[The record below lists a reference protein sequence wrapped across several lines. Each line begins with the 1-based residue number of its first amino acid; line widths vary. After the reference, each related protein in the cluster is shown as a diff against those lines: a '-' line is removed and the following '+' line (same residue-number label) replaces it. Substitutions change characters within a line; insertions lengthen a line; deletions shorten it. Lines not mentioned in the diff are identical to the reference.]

1 MHNNLPGKVLAIGV
15 LLLAIHLPAATH
27 YTEVVQSERIRV
39 KATTEARSRAVGV
52 FVARCSERID
62 KLLGFSGKP
71 QKMLSVVET
80 VSGGDEEEDE
90 KNSYTRVRF
99 LPDMSNVEVVHSIV
113 YALIMRR
120 EMELPKED
128 GGEEES
134 FQSLW
139 NKKREMPTAN
149 WLAAGITHRI
159 LVEEMG
165 GVGLM
170 SKNYEIARNQY
181 SLREFP
187 SIDMLVGGGID
198 VEFRPLFEFFM
209 LHSDLLLLSL
219 ETLRRGQS
227 DLFVSML
234 QGERSGR
241 DPLAVFDELLGKH
254 YPEGKGRQEFY
265 EHRVAV
271 VSLQRHRGG
280 GVEMIAERVA
290 ELETVPSVGGSGPDA
305 LKRVRL
311 EEIPKLL
318 EDYKAD
324 TRAFLRLEQRFK
336 DLQMDAPYFLK
347 DSLGRYVEALQLLR
361 EGKLRRFEKEFKKA
375 REAFLKALTKQRT
388 LDAMLE
394 EYERKMTSV
403 NARLDD
409 FMEIIQR
416 YHQIA
421 DSLYTQGDVFP
432 K

>member
-1 MHNNLPGKVLAIGV
+1 MHNSLPGKAFAIGI
-15 LLLAIHLPAATH
+15 LLLALQLPAATV
-27 YTEVVQSERIRV
+27 YTEVIQSGRIRV
-39 KATTEARSRAVGV
+39 KTTTEGRSRAVGV
-52 FVARCSERID
+52 FVSRCSERID
-62 KLLGFSGKP
+62 KLLGFSGQP
-71 QKMLSVVET
+71 QKTLSVVET
-80 VSGGDEEEDE
+80 VSGDEEEEEE
-90 KNSYTRVRF
+90 KASYTRVRF
-99 LPDMSNVEVVHSIV
+99 RPDMNNVEVVHSIV

-120 EMELPKED
+120 EQELPKEA
-128 GGEEES
+128 GEEEPQPS
-134 FQSLW
+134 SW
-139 NKKREMPTAN
+139 NRKRETPTTN
-149 WLAAGITHRI
+149 WLAAGIAHRI

-170 SKNYEIARNQY
+170 SKDYEIARNQY

-198 VEFRPLFEFFM
+198 ADFRPLFELFM

-227 DLFVSML
+227 DLFVTML
-234 QGERSGR
+234 RAERAGR
-241 DPLAVFDELLGKH
+241 DPLTFFDELLGKY

-265 EHRVAV
+265 EHRVSV
-271 VSLQRHRGG
+271 ISLQRHRGG
-280 GVEMIAERVA
+280 GAEMIAERVA
-290 ELETVPSVGGSGPDA
+290 ELETVPLVGGSGPDA

-311 EEIPKLL
+311 EEIPKIL

-336 DLQMDAPYFLK
+336 DLQMDAPYLLQ
-347 DSLGRYVEALQLLR
+347 DSLGLYIDALQLLR
-361 EGKLRRFEKEFKKA
+361 EGKMRRFEKEFKKA

-388 LDAMLE
+388 LDSMLE

-416 YHQIA
+416 YHRIA

>member
-1 MHNNLPGKVLAIGV
+1 
-15 LLLAIHLPAATH
+15 
-27 YTEVVQSERIRV
+27 
-39 KATTEARSRAVGV
+39 
-52 FVARCSERID
+52 
-62 KLLGFSGKP
+62 
-71 QKMLSVVET
+71 
-80 VSGGDEEEDE
+80 
-90 KNSYTRVRF
+90 
-99 LPDMSNVEVVHSIV
+99 VEVVHSIV

-120 EMELPKED
+120 EQELPKEV
-128 GGEEES
+128 GEEEPLPS
-134 FQSLW
+134 W
-139 NKKREMPTAN
+139 NKKRETPTTN
-149 WLAAGITHRI
+149 WLAAGIAHRI

-170 SKNYEIARNQY
+170 AKDYEIARNQY

-219 ETLRRGQS
+219 EKFRHGQS
-227 DLFVSML
+227 DLFVTML
-234 QGERSGR
+234 LGERAGR
-241 DPLAVFDELLGKH
+241 DPLAVFDELLGKF
-254 YPEGKGRQEFY
+254 YPDGKGRQEFY
-265 EHRVAV
+265 EHRVSV
-271 VSLQRHRGG
+271 ISLQRHRGG
-280 GVEMIAERVA
+280 GAEMIAERVS
-290 ELETVPSVGGSGPDA
+290 ELETVPLVGGSGPDA

-311 EEIPKLL
+311 EEIPKIL

-336 DLQMDAPYFLK
+336 DLQMDAPYMLQ
-347 DSLGRYVEALQLLR
+347 DSLGLYIDALQLLR
-361 EGKLRRFEKEFKKA
+361 EGKMRRFEKEFKKA

-394 EYERKMTSV
+394 ENERKMTSV

-416 YHQIA
+416 YHRIA

>member
-1 MHNNLPGKVLAIGV
+1 MHNSLPGKVFAIGF
-15 LLLAIHLPAATH
+15 LLLALQLPAATV
-27 YTEVVQSERIRV
+27 YTEVIQSGRIRV
-39 KATTEARSRAVGV
+39 KATTEARSRAVGI
-52 FVARCSERID
+52 FVSRCSERID
-62 KLLGFSGKP
+62 KLLGFSGQP
-71 QKMLSVVET
+71 QKTLSVVET
-80 VSGGDEEEDE
+80 VSGDEEEE
-90 KNSYTRVRF
+90 EERNSYTRVRF
-99 LPDMSNVEVVHSIV
+99 RPDMNNLEVVHSIV

-120 EMELPKED
+120 EQELPKAA
-128 GGEEES
+128 GEEEPPPS
-134 FQSLW
+134 AW
-139 NKKREMPTAN
+139 NRKRETPTTN
-149 WLAAGITHRI
+149 WLAAGIAHRI

-170 SKNYEIARNQY
+170 AKDYEIARNQY

-187 SIDMLVGGGID
+187 SIDMLVSGGID
-198 VEFRPLFEFFM
+198 ADFRPLFELFM

-219 ETLRRGQS
+219 ETLRRGQP
-227 DLFVSML
+227 DLFTTML
-234 QGERSGR
+234 LGERAGR
-241 DPLAVFDELLGKH
+241 DPLVVFDELLGKY
-254 YPEGKGRQEFY
+254 YPDGKGRQEFY
-265 EHRVAV
+265 EHRVSV
-271 VSLQRHRGG
+271 ISLQRHRGG
-280 GVEMIAERVA
+280 GAEMIAERVA
-290 ELETVPSVGGSGPDA
+290 ELETVPLVGGSGPDA

-311 EEIPKLL
+311 EEIPKIL

-336 DLQMDAPYFLK
+336 DLQMDAPYLLQ
-347 DSLGRYVEALQLLR
+347 DSLGLYIDALQLLR
-361 EGKLRRFEKEFKKA
+361 EGKMRRFEREFKKA

-416 YHQIA
+416 YHRIA

>member
-1 MHNNLPGKVLAIGV
+1 MHNNLTGKALAIGI
-15 LLLAIHLPAATH
+15 LLLAIHLPAATY
-27 YTEVVQSERIRV
+27 YTEVVQSGRIRV
-39 KATTEARSRAVGV
+39 RATTEARSRAVGV
-52 FVARCSERID
+52 FVSRCFERID
-62 KLLGFSGKP
+62 KLLGVSGQSTKT
-71 QKMLSVVET
+71 LTVVEMA
-80 VSGGDEEEDE
+80 SGGEEEGEE
-90 KNSYTRVRF
+90 KSSYTRVRF
-99 LPDMSNVEVVHSIV
+99 RPDMSNVEVVHSIV

-120 EMELPKED
+120 EMELPKPEGD
-128 GGEEES
+128 EEEALS
-134 FQSLW
+134 SLW
-139 NKKREMPTAN
+139 KKRETPTAN

-170 SKNYEIARNQY
+170 SKDYEIARNQY
-181 SLREFP
+181 SLRKFP

-219 ETLRRGQS
+219 EALRRGQS
-227 DLFVSML
+227 DLFVAML

-241 DPLAVFDELLGKH
+241 DPLAVFDELLRKY

-265 EHRVAV
+265 EHRVAI

-280 GVEMIAERVA
+280 GAEMIAERVA

-311 EEIPKLL
+311 EEIPKIL

-336 DLQMDAPYFLK
+336 DLQMDAPYFLR

-375 REAFLKALTKQRT
+375 REAFLRALTKQREVDAY
-388 LDAMLE
+388 LD
-394 EYERKMTSV
+394 EYERNSMSV

-409 FMEIIQR
+409 FLEIIQR
-416 YHQIA
+416 YERIA
-421 DSLYTQGDVFP
+421 DGLYTQGEVFP

>member
-1 MHNNLPGKVLAIGV
+1 MHNTLPGKALAISI
-15 LLLAIHLPAATH
+15 LLLAIQLPAATY
-27 YTEVVQSERIRV
+27 YTEVVQSGRIRV
-39 KATTEARSRAVGV
+39 RATTEARSRAVGV
-52 FVARCSERID
+52 FVSRCFERID
-62 KLLGFSGKP
+62 KLLGFSGQPTKT
-71 QKMLSVVET
+71 LTVVEMA
-80 VSGGDEEEDE
+80 SGGEEEAEE
-90 KNSYTRVRF
+90 KSSYTRVRF
-99 LPDMSNVEVVHSIV
+99 RPDMSNVEVVHSIV

-120 EMELPKED
+120 EMELPKPE
-128 GGEEES
+128 GGEEEPLP
-134 FQSLW
+134 SLW
-139 NKKREMPTAN
+139 KKRETPTAN

-170 SKNYEIARNQY
+170 SKDYEIARNQY

-209 LHSDLLLLSL
+209 LHADLLLLSL

-241 DPLAVFDELLGKH
+241 DPLVVFDELLRKY

-265 EHRVAV
+265 EHRVSI

-280 GVEMIAERVA
+280 GAEMIAERVA

-324 TRAFLRLEQRFK
+324 TRAFMRLEQRFK
-336 DLQMDAPYFLK
+336 DLQMDAPYFLR
-347 DSLGRYVEALQLLR
+347 DSLGLYVDALQLLR
-361 EGKLRRFEKEFKKA
+361 EGKLRRFGKEFKKA
-375 REAFLKALTKQRT
+375 REAFLKALTKQRE
-388 LDAMLE
+388 LDAYLD
-394 EYERKMTSV
+394 EYERRSTSL

-409 FMEIIQR
+409 FLEIIQR
-416 YHQIA
+416 YERIA
-421 DSLYTQGDVFP
+421 DGLYTQGEVFP

>member
-1 MHNNLPGKVLAIGV
+1 MHNTLPGKALAIGI
-15 LLLAIHLPAATH
+15 LLLAIQLPAATY
-27 YTEVVQSERIRV
+27 YTEVVQSGRIRV
-39 KATTEARSRAVGV
+39 RATTEARSRAVGV
-52 FVARCSERID
+52 FVSRCFERID
-62 KLLGFSGKP
+62 KLLGFSGQPLKT
-71 QKMLSVVET
+71 LTVVEMT
-80 VSGGDEEEDE
+80 SGDEEEEEE
-90 KNSYTRVRF
+90 KSSYTRVRF
-99 LPDMSNVEVVHSIV
+99 RPDMSNVEVVHSIV

-120 EMELPKED
+120 EMELPKAE
-128 GGEEES
+128 GEEEALP
-134 FQSLW
+134 SLW
-139 NKKREMPTAN
+139 KKRETPTAN

-170 SKNYEIARNQY
+170 SKDYEIARNQY

-187 SIDMLVGGGID
+187 SIDMLLGGGIAVD
-198 VEFRPLFEFFM
+198 FRPLFEFFM
-209 LHSDLLLLSL
+209 LHADLLLLSL

-234 QGERSGR
+234 QGERNGH
-241 DPLAVFDELLGKH
+241 DPLVVFDELLRKY

-265 EHRVAV
+265 EHRVAII
-271 VSLQRHRGG
+271 SLQRHRGG
-280 GVEMIAERVA
+280 GAEMIAERVA

-324 TRAFLRLEQRFK
+324 TRAFLHLEQRFK
-336 DLQMDAPYFLK
+336 DLQMDAPYFLR

-375 REAFLKALTKQRT
+375 RDAFLKALTKQRE
-388 LDAMLE
+388 LDAYLD
-394 EYERKMTSV
+394 EYERRSTSV

-409 FMEIIQR
+409 FLEIIQR
-416 YHQIA
+416 YERIA
-421 DSLYTQGDVFP
+421 DDLYQEEVFP

>member
-1 MHNNLPGKVLAIGV
+1 MHNSLPGKALAIGI
-15 LLLAIHLPAATH
+15 LLLAVQLPAATF
-27 YTEVVQSERIRV
+27 YTEVIQSGRIRV
-39 KATTEARSRAVGV
+39 KATTEGRSRAVGV
-52 FVARCSERID
+52 FVSRCSERVD
-62 KLLGFSGKP
+62 KLLGLSGQP
-71 QKMLSVVET
+71 QKTLTIQEAIS
-80 VSGGDEEEDE
+80 GDEEEE
-90 KNSYTRVRF
+90 EERNNPLRVRF
-99 LPDMSNVEVVHSIV
+99 RPDMNNVEVVHSIV

-128 GGEEES
+128 DEADPPP
-134 FQSLW
+134 SLW
-139 NKKREMPTAN
+139 NRKRETPTAN

-170 SKNYEIARNQY
+170 SKDYEIARNQY

-187 SIDMLVGGGID
+187 GIDMLVGGGID
-198 VEFRPLFEFFM
+198 VEFRPLFELFM
-209 LHSDLLLLSL
+209 LHADLLLLSL

-227 DLFVSML
+227 DLFVLML

-241 DPLAVFDELLGKH
+241 DPLVVFDELFGKF

-265 EHRVAV
+265 EHRVSV

-280 GVEMIAERVA
+280 GAEMIAERVA

-324 TRAFLRLEQRFK
+324 TRAFMRLEQRFK
-336 DLQMDAPYFLK
+336 DLQMDAPYLLR
-347 DSLGRYVEALQLLR
+347 DSLGRYVDALQLLR

-375 REAFLKALTKQRT
+375 REAFLKALMKQRS
-388 LDAMLE
+388 LDALLE
-394 EYERKMTSV
+394 EYERKLTSV

-416 YHQIA
+416 YHRIA
-421 DSLYTQGDVFP
+421 DGLYTQGEVFP
-432 K
+432 E

>member
-1 MHNNLPGKVLAIGV
+1 MHNSLSGKAFAISL
-15 LLLAIHLPAATH
+15 LLLAVQLPAATF
-27 YTEVVQSERIRV
+27 YTEVIQSGRIRV

-52 FVARCSERID
+52 FVSRCSERID
-62 KLLGFSGKP
+62 KLLGFSGQP
-71 QKMLSVVET
+71 QKTLSIVEAT
-80 VSGGDEEEDE
+80 SEDEEDEEE
-90 KNSYTRVRF
+90 KTSYTRVRF
-99 LPDMSNVEVVHSIV
+99 RPDMNNVEVVHSIV

-120 EMELPKED
+120 EQELPKEV
-128 GGEEES
+128 GEEEPLPS
-134 FQSLW
+134 W
-139 NKKREMPTAN
+139 NKKRETPTTN
-149 WLAAGITHRI
+149 WLAAGIAHRI

-165 GVGLM
+165 SVGLM
-170 SKNYEIARNQY
+170 AKDYEIARNQY

-219 ETLRRGQS
+219 EKFRHGQS
-227 DLFVSML
+227 DLFVTML
-234 QGERSGR
+234 LGERAGR
-241 DPLAVFDELLGKH
+241 DPLAVFDELLGKF
-254 YPEGKGRQEFY
+254 YPDGKGRQEFY
-265 EHRVAV
+265 EHRVSV
-271 VSLQRHRGG
+271 ISLQRHRGG
-280 GVEMIAERVA
+280 GAEMIAERVS
-290 ELETVPSVGGSGPDA
+290 ELETVPLVGGSGPDA

-311 EEIPKLL
+311 EEIPKIL

-336 DLQMDAPYFLK
+336 DLQMDAPYMLQ
-347 DSLGRYVEALQLLR
+347 DSLGLYIDALQLLR
-361 EGKLRRFEKEFKKA
+361 EGKMRRFEKEFKKA

-394 EYERKMTSV
+394 ENERKMTSV
-403 NARLDD
+403 NTRLDD

-416 YHQIA
+416 YHRIA

>member
-1 MHNNLPGKVLAIGV
+1 MHNILPGKALAIGM
-15 LLLAIHLPAATH
+15 LLLAVQLPAAMF
-27 YTEVVQSERIRV
+27 YTEVIQSGRIRV
-39 KATTEARSRAVGV
+39 KATTEGRSRAVGV
-52 FVARCSERID
+52 FVSRCSERVD
-62 KLLGFSGKP
+62 KLLGLNAQP
-71 QKMLSVVET
+71 QKTLT
-80 VSGGDEEEDE
+80 VQEMTSGDEEEEEE
-90 KNSYTRVRF
+90 KSNPLRIRF
-99 LPDMSNVEVVHSIV
+99 RPDMNNVEVVHSIV

-128 GGEEES
+128 DEADPPP
-134 FQSLW
+134 SLW
-139 NKKREMPTAN
+139 NRKRETPTTN

-170 SKNYEIARNQY
+170 SKDYEIARNQY

-187 SIDMLVGGGID
+187 GIDMLVGGGID
-198 VEFRPLFEFFM
+198 VEFRPLFELFM
-209 LHSDLLLLSL
+209 LHADLLLLSL

-227 DLFVSML
+227 DLFVLML

-241 DPLAVFDELLGKH
+241 DPLVVFDELFGKF

-265 EHRVAV
+265 EHRVSV

-280 GVEMIAERVA
+280 GAEMIAERVA

-324 TRAFLRLEQRFK
+324 TRAFMRLEQRFK
-336 DLQMDAPYFLK
+336 DLQMDAPYLLR
-347 DSLGRYVEALQLLR
+347 DSLGRYVDALQLLR

-375 REAFLKALTKQRT
+375 REAFLKALMKQRS
-388 LDAMLE
+388 LDALLE
-394 EYERKMTSV
+394 EYERKLTSV

-416 YHQIA
+416 YHRIA
-421 DSLYTQGDVFP
+421 DGLYTQGEVFP
-432 K
+432 E

>member
-1 MHNNLPGKVLAIGV
+1 MHNSLPGKAFAIGI
-15 LLLAIHLPAATH
+15 LLLALQLPAATV
-27 YTEVVQSERIRV
+27 YTEVIQSGRIRV
-39 KATTEARSRAVGV
+39 KTTTEGRSRAVGV
-52 FVARCSERID
+52 FVSRCSERID
-62 KLLGFSGKP
+62 KLLGFSGQP
-71 QKMLSVVET
+71 QKTLSVVET
-80 VSGGDEEEDE
+80 VSGDEEEEEE

-99 LPDMSNVEVVHSIV
+99 RPDMNNVEVVHSIV

-120 EMELPKED
+120 EQELPKEA
-128 GGEEES
+128 GEEEP
-134 FQSLW
+134 QSSSW
-139 NKKREMPTAN
+139 NRKRETPTTN
-149 WLAAGITHRI
+149 WLSAGIAHRI

-170 SKNYEIARNQY
+170 SKDYEIARNQY

-198 VEFRPLFEFFM
+198 ADFRPLFELFM

-227 DLFVSML
+227 DLFVTML
-234 QGERSGR
+234 RAERAGR
-241 DPLAVFDELLGKH
+241 DPLTVFDELLGKY

-265 EHRVAV
+265 EHRVSV
-271 VSLQRHRGG
+271 ISLQRHRGG
-280 GVEMIAERVA
+280 GAEMIAERVA
-290 ELETVPSVGGSGPDA
+290 ELETVPLVGGSGPDA

-311 EEIPKLL
+311 EEIPKIL

-336 DLQMDAPYFLK
+336 DLQMDAPYLLH
-347 DSLGRYVEALQLLR
+347 DSLGLYIDALQLLR
-361 EGKLRRFEKEFKKA
+361 EGKMRRFEKEFKKA

-388 LDAMLE
+388 LDSMLE

-416 YHQIA
+416 YHRIA

>member
-1 MHNNLPGKVLAIGV
+1 MLNSLPGKALAIGI
-15 LLLAIHLPAATH
+15 LLLAVQLPAATF
-27 YTEVVQSERIRV
+27 YTEVIQSGRIRV
-39 KATTEARSRAVGV
+39 KATTEGRSRAVGV
-52 FVARCSERID
+52 FVSRCSERVD
-62 KLLGFSGKP
+62 KLLGLSGQP
-71 QKMLSVVET
+71 QKTLTIQEAIS
-80 VSGGDEEEDE
+80 GDEEEEEE
-90 KNSYTRVRF
+90 KNNPLRVRF
-99 LPDMSNVEVVHSIV
+99 RPDMNNVEVVHSIV

-128 GGEEES
+128 DEADPPP
-134 FQSLW
+134 SLW
-139 NKKREMPTAN
+139 NRKRETPTAN

-170 SKNYEIARNQY
+170 SKDYEIARNQY

-198 VEFRPLFEFFM
+198 VEFRPLFELFM
-209 LHSDLLLLSL
+209 LHADLLLLSL

-227 DLFVSML
+227 DLFVLML

-241 DPLAVFDELLGKH
+241 DPLVVFDELFGKF

-265 EHRVAV
+265 EHRVSV

-280 GVEMIAERVA
+280 GAEMIAERVA

-324 TRAFLRLEQRFK
+324 TRAFMRLEQRFK
-336 DLQMDAPYFLK
+336 DLQMDAPYLLR
-347 DSLGRYVEALQLLR
+347 DSLGRYVDALQLLR

-375 REAFLKALTKQRT
+375 REAFLKALMKQRS
-388 LDAMLE
+388 LDALLE
-394 EYERKMTSV
+394 EYERKLTSV

-416 YHQIA
+416 YHRIA
-421 DSLYTQGDVFP
+421 DGLYTQGEVFP
-432 K
+432 E

>member
-1 MHNNLPGKVLAIGV
+1 MRNILPGKALAIGI
-15 LLLAIHLPAATH
+15 LLLAVQLPAATF
-27 YTEVVQSERIRV
+27 YTEVIQSGRIRV
-39 KATTEARSRAVGV
+39 KATTEGRSRAVGV
-52 FVARCSERID
+52 FVSRCSERVD
-62 KLLGFSGKP
+62 KLLGLSGQP
-71 QKMLSVVET
+71 QKTLTIQEAIS
-80 VSGGDEEEDE
+80 GDEEEE
-90 KNSYTRVRF
+90 EERNNPLRVRF
-99 LPDMSNVEVVHSIV
+99 RPDMNNVEVVHSIV

-128 GGEEES
+128 DEADPPP
-134 FQSLW
+134 SLW
-139 NKKREMPTAN
+139 NRKRETPTAN

-170 SKNYEIARNQY
+170 SKDYEIARNQY

-198 VEFRPLFEFFM
+198 VEFRPLFELFM
-209 LHSDLLLLSL
+209 LHADLLLLSL

-227 DLFVSML
+227 DLFVLML

-241 DPLAVFDELLGKH
+241 DPLVVFDELFGKF

-265 EHRVAV
+265 EHRVSV

-280 GVEMIAERVA
+280 GAEMIAERVA

-324 TRAFLRLEQRFK
+324 TRAFMRLEQRFK
-336 DLQMDAPYFLK
+336 DLQMDAPYLLR
-347 DSLGRYVEALQLLR
+347 DSLGRYVDALQLLR

-375 REAFLKALTKQRT
+375 REAFLKALMKQRS
-388 LDAMLE
+388 LDALLE
-394 EYERKMTSV
+394 EYERKLTSV

-416 YHQIA
+416 YHRIA
-421 DSLYTQGDVFP
+421 DGLYTQGEVFP
-432 K
+432 E

>member
-1 MHNNLPGKVLAIGV
+1 MHNSLPGKAFAIGI
-15 LLLAIHLPAATH
+15 LLLALQLPAATV
-27 YTEVVQSERIRV
+27 YTEVIQSGRIRV
-39 KATTEARSRAVGV
+39 KTTTEGRSRAVGV
-52 FVARCSERID
+52 FVSRCSERID
-62 KLLGFSGKP
+62 KLLGFSGQP
-71 QKMLSVVET
+71 QKTLSVVET
-80 VSGGDEEEDE
+80 VSGDEEEEEE
-90 KNSYTRVRF
+90 KASYTRVRF
-99 LPDMSNVEVVHSIV
+99 RPDMNNVEVVHSIV

-120 EMELPKED
+120 EQELPKEA
-128 GGEEES
+128 GEEEP
-134 FQSLW
+134 QSSSW
-139 NKKREMPTAN
+139 NRKRETPTTN
-149 WLAAGITHRI
+149 WLSAGIAHRI

-170 SKNYEIARNQY
+170 SKDYEIARNQY

-198 VEFRPLFEFFM
+198 ADFRPLFELFM

-227 DLFVSML
+227 DLFVTML
-234 QGERSGR
+234 RAERAGR
-241 DPLAVFDELLGKH
+241 DPLTFFDELLGKY

-265 EHRVAV
+265 EHRVSV
-271 VSLQRHRGG
+271 ISLQRHRGG
-280 GVEMIAERVA
+280 GAEMIAERVA
-290 ELETVPSVGGSGPDA
+290 ELETVPLVGGSGPDA

-311 EEIPKLL
+311 EEIPKIL

-336 DLQMDAPYFLK
+336 DLQMDAPYLLQ
-347 DSLGRYVEALQLLR
+347 DSLGLYIDALQLLR
-361 EGKLRRFEKEFKKA
+361 EGKMRRFEKEFKKA

-388 LDAMLE
+388 LDSMLE

-416 YHQIA
+416 YHRIA

>member
-1 MHNNLPGKVLAIGV
+1 MHNSLPGKAFAIGI
-15 LLLAIHLPAATH
+15 LLLALQLPAATY
-27 YTEVVQSERIRV
+27 YTEVIQSGRIRV
-39 KATTEARSRAVGV
+39 KTTTEGRSRAVGV
-52 FVARCSERID
+52 FVSRCSERID
-62 KLLGFSGKP
+62 KLLGFSGQP
-71 QKMLSVVET
+71 QKTLSVVET
-80 VSGGDEEEDE
+80 VSGDEEEEEE

-99 LPDMSNVEVVHSIV
+99 RPDMNNVEVVHSIV

-120 EMELPKED
+120 EQELPKEA
-128 GGEEES
+128 GEEEPQPS
-134 FQSLW
+134 SW
-139 NKKREMPTAN
+139 NRKRETPTTN
-149 WLAAGITHRI
+149 WLSAGIAHRI

-170 SKNYEIARNQY
+170 SKDYEIARNQY

-198 VEFRPLFEFFM
+198 ADFRPLFELFM

-227 DLFVSML
+227 DLFVTML
-234 QGERSGR
+234 RAERAGR
-241 DPLAVFDELLGKH
+241 DPLTVFDELLGKY

-265 EHRVAV
+265 EHRVSV
-271 VSLQRHRGG
+271 ISLQRHRGG
-280 GVEMIAERVA
+280 GAEMIAERVA
-290 ELETVPSVGGSGPDA
+290 ELETVPLVGGSGPDA

-311 EEIPKLL
+311 EEIPKIL

-336 DLQMDAPYFLK
+336 DLQMDAPYLLQ
-347 DSLGRYVEALQLLR
+347 DSLGLYIDALQLLR
-361 EGKLRRFEKEFKKA
+361 EGKMRRFEKEFKKA

-388 LDAMLE
+388 LDSMLE

-416 YHQIA
+416 YHRIA

>member
-1 MHNNLPGKVLAIGV
+1 MHNPFPGKALAISF
-15 LLLAIHLPAATH
+15 LLLALQLPAATV
-27 YTEVVQSERIRV
+27 YTEVIQSGRIRV
-39 KATTEARSRAVGV
+39 KATTEARSRAVGI
-52 FVARCSERID
+52 FVSRCSERID
-62 KLLGFSGKP
+62 KLLGFSGQP
-71 QKMLSVVET
+71 QKTLSVVET
-80 VSGGDEEEDE
+80 VSGDEEEE
-90 KNSYTRVRF
+90 EERNSYTRVRF
-99 LPDMSNVEVVHSIV
+99 RPDMNNLEVVHSIV

-120 EMELPKED
+120 EQELPKAA
-128 GGEEES
+128 GEEEPPPS
-134 FQSLW
+134 AW
-139 NKKREMPTAN
+139 NRKRETPTTN
-149 WLAAGITHRI
+149 WLAAGIAHRI

-170 SKNYEIARNQY
+170 AKDYEIARNQY

-187 SIDMLVGGGID
+187 SIDMLVSGGID
-198 VEFRPLFEFFM
+198 ADFRPLFELFM

-219 ETLRRGQS
+219 ETLRRGQP
-227 DLFVSML
+227 DLFTTML
-234 QGERSGR
+234 LGERAGR
-241 DPLAVFDELLGKH
+241 DPLVVFDELLGKY
-254 YPEGKGRQEFY
+254 YPDGKGRQEFY
-265 EHRVAV
+265 EHRVSV
-271 VSLQRHRGG
+271 ISLQRHRGG
-280 GVEMIAERVA
+280 GAEMIAERVA
-290 ELETVPSVGGSGPDA
+290 ELETVPLVGGSGPDA

-311 EEIPKLL
+311 EEIPKIL

-336 DLQMDAPYFLK
+336 DLQMDAPYLLQ
-347 DSLGRYVEALQLLR
+347 DSLGLYIDALQLLR
-361 EGKLRRFEKEFKKA
+361 EGKMRRFEREFKKA

-416 YHQIA
+416 YHRIA

>member
-1 MHNNLPGKVLAIGV
+1 
-15 LLLAIHLPAATH
+15 
-27 YTEVVQSERIRV
+27 
-39 KATTEARSRAVGV
+39 
-52 FVARCSERID
+52 
-62 KLLGFSGKP
+62 
-71 QKMLSVVET
+71 
-80 VSGGDEEEDE
+80 
-90 KNSYTRVRF
+90 
-99 LPDMSNVEVVHSIV
+99 
-113 YALIMRR
+113 
-120 EMELPKED
+120 
-128 GGEEES
+128 
-134 FQSLW
+134 
-139 NKKREMPTAN
+139 
-149 WLAAGITHRI
+149 
-159 LVEEMG
+159 
-165 GVGLM
+165 
-170 SKNYEIARNQY
+170 
-181 SLREFP
+181 
-187 SIDMLVGGGID
+187 MLVGGGID

>member
-1 MHNNLPGKVLAIGV
+1 MHNPLPGKALAISF
-15 LLLAIHLPAATH
+15 LLLALQLPAATF
-27 YTEVVQSERIRV
+27 YAEVIQSGRIRV
-39 KATTEARSRAVGV
+39 KATTEARSRAVGI
-52 FVARCSERID
+52 FVSRCSERID
-62 KLLGFSGKP
+62 KLLGFSGQP
-71 QKMLSVVET
+71 QKTLSVVET
-80 VSGGDEEEDE
+80 VSGDEEEE
-90 KNSYTRVRF
+90 EERNSYTRVRF
-99 LPDMSNVEVVHSIV
+99 RPDMNNLEVVHSIV

-120 EMELPKED
+120 EQELPKAA
-128 GGEEES
+128 GEEEPPPS
-134 FQSLW
+134 AW
-139 NKKREMPTAN
+139 NRKRETPTTN
-149 WLAAGITHRI
+149 WLAAGIAHRI

-170 SKNYEIARNQY
+170 AKDYEIARNQY

-187 SIDMLVGGGID
+187 SIDMLVSGGID
-198 VEFRPLFEFFM
+198 ADFRPLFELFM

-219 ETLRRGQS
+219 ETLRRGQP
-227 DLFVSML
+227 DLFTTML
-234 QGERSGR
+234 LGERAGR
-241 DPLAVFDELLGKH
+241 DPLVVFDELLGKY
-254 YPEGKGRQEFY
+254 YPDGKGRQEFY
-265 EHRVAV
+265 EHRVSV
-271 VSLQRHRGG
+271 ISLQRHRGG
-280 GVEMIAERVA
+280 GAEMIAERVA
-290 ELETVPSVGGSGPDA
+290 ELETVPLVGGSGPDA

-311 EEIPKLL
+311 EEIPKIL

-336 DLQMDAPYFLK
+336 DLQMDAPYLLQ
-347 DSLGRYVEALQLLR
+347 DSLGLYIDALQLLR
-361 EGKLRRFEKEFKKA
+361 EGKMRRFEREFKKA

-416 YHQIA
+416 YHRIA